1 MTNRTTNCGA
11 FTLVELLVVIS
22 IIALLLSIL
31 MPALWKVREKGRSI
45 VCLANLKRLSIAH
58 LLYQDDYNFSPPFRL
73 TKATPTSPNFY
84 VNRYG
89 AEQPRW
95 QWFFNEEGIGPV
107 IDPIPWVQNQGDSF
121 GDAQTL
127 IMTNDYFLCPSFNH
141 PGFDPRD
148 IRNGSYGYNYQYLGN
163 SRIVNGAFQNYPVN
177 KMKIRRPSETVLL
190 ADGRG
195 NATPHGL
202 HSYTLDPPKIA
213 WSMREQRPSV
223 SRAEKLRPPSMPQR
237 KEGMIKRQMFASSMG
252 MPSKKLFKVL
262 VTCSI
267 PKVQLRPMTP
277 PAQTAFGAV
286 PAGMKLK
293 AIDCLPAGLNP

>member
-213 WSMREQRPSV
+213 WSAGATTFGFQGGKTPATQHAPAEGRHDKKANVCFVDGHAEQKTLQGLGYV
-223 SRAEKLRPPSMPQR
+223 LD
-237 KEGMIKRQMFASSMG
+237 
-252 MPSKKLFKVL
+252 SK
-262 VTCSI
+262 
-267 PKVQLRPMTP
+267 
-277 PAQTAFGAV
+277 GAV
-286 PAGMKLK
+286 KADDPAGSN
-293 AIDCLPAGLNP
+293 CLWSGTGWDETQGN